1 MNSWRWSLNPVNP
14 LDVSYDPDADGWF
27 DRTSGD
33 VPAQQGSWDARTF
46 TPYDSSQQISP
57 GNSPLFFTNLQEWE
71 LGTHPIS
78 NDTDGDAIQK
88 VRDES
93 NGVTTAYDYS
103 WSLSDGREVYKFGTN
118 PIDDDTDG
126 DMLPDWWEHDKGW
139 NESNDNWS
147 SFLHIQVVWEDFGA
161 TKKPLNVSG
170 VDLAR
175 PNMEWTW
182 ATFDP
187 RDPTDSTDDP
197 DNDGGWDCSGPTCIY
212 IPYNNF
218 QEFYGNT
225 TLASATQVRGSPLLY
240 EGQQITE
247 WWQLRGYLL
256 QIGTPND
263 IYANYFRMY
272 RINTTDDLYAHVV
285 FDNDVDYMILD
296 STDDVPICRGDW
308 TDDWD
313 RRWGTFDR
321 YPNIG
326 QGEFVWGWWHLD
338 IDGDNIADGTDPTN
352 YDTDGDWLNDW
363 FEIDD
368 DMVDGVRG
376 NGGSPIRYDDRT
388 TP

>member
-1 MNSWRWSLNPVNP
+1 MNP
-14 LDVSYDPDADGWF
+14 LDVSYDPDADGWY

-33 VPAQQGSWDARTF
+33 LPAQQGSWDSRTF

-57 GNSPLFFTNLQEWE
+57 GNSPLYFTNLQEWN
-71 LGTHPIS
+71 LGTLPIS
-78 NDTDGDAIQK
+78 NDTDGDAVQK
-88 VRDES
+88 VREES
-93 NGVTTAYDYS
+93 GGVTTGYDYS
-103 WSLSDGREVYKFGTN
+103 WALSDGQEVYKFGTN
-118 PIDDDTDG
+118 PIDSDTDG

-147 SFLHIQVVWEDFGA
+147 SFLHIKVVWEDFGA
-161 TKKPLNVSG
+161 TKKPLNVTG
-170 VDLAR
+170 MNLAR

-187 RDPTDSTDDP
+187 RDSSDATEDP

-240 EGQQITE
+240 EGEQVTE

-256 QIGTPND
+256 QTGTPND

-272 RINTTDDLYAHVV
+272 RINMTDDLYAHVV
-285 FDNDVDYMILD
+285 YDNDVDYMVLD
-296 STDDVPICRGDW
+296 ETDDVTICRGDW
-308 TDDWD
+308 TDEWE
-313 RRWGTFDR
+313 RRWGSFDR
-321 YPNIG
+321 FPNVG

-338 IDGDNIADGTDPTN
+338 VDGDNIADGTNPTN

-368 DMVDGVRG
+368 DMMDGIRG

-388 TP
+388 TS

>member
-14 LDVSYDPDADGWF
+14 LDVDYDPDADGWF

-33 VPAQQGSWDARTF
+33 IPAEQGSWESRIF

-57 GNSPLFFTNLQEWE
+57 GNSPLFFTNIQEWN
-71 LGTHPIS
+71 LGTLPIS
-78 NDTDGDAIQK
+78 NDTDGDATQQ
-88 VRDES
+88 VRTEA

-126 DMLPDWWEHDKGW
+126 DMLPDWWEHDSGW

-147 SFLHIQVVWEDFGA
+147 SYMHIQVVWEDFGA
-161 TKKPLNVSG
+161 TKKPLNVTG
-170 VDLAR
+170 LDLGR

-187 RDPTDSTDDP
+187 RDPSDATEDP

-225 TLASATQVRGSPLLY
+225 TLASANQVRGSPMLHQG
-240 EGQQITE
+240 EQITE
-247 WWQLRGYLL
+247 WWQLREYLL
-256 QIGTPND
+256 QTGTPND

-272 RINTTDDLYAHVV
+272 RINMTDDLYAHVV

-296 STDDVPICRGDW
+296 ETDDVTICRGDW
-308 TDDWD
+308 TDEWE
-313 RRWGTFDR
+313 RRWGSFDR
-321 YPNIG
+321 FPNVG

-368 DMVDGVRG
+368 DMVDGIRG

-388 TP
+388 TS